1 MIIIQLVLLC
11 PCRTPNIIKSI
22 KPPENVNPTVIF
34 KICATIYALPA
45 NKTWTPNKIG
55 ATNIKEN
62 SIGSVIPVNIL
73 VKAAD
78 NNKPPHAFLFL
89 ESAHWYI
96 AKAAPGNPKIIK
108 INSPVKYLVAST
120 L

>member
-45 NKTWTPNKIG
+45 NKT
-55 ATNIKEN
+55 
-62 SIGSVIPVNIL
+62 
-73 VKAAD
+73 
-78 NNKPPHAFLFL
+78 
-89 ESAHWYI
+89 
-96 AKAAPGNPKIIK
+96 
-108 INSPVKYLVAST
+108 
-120 L
+120 